1 MPMNVRDVH
10 FSRRSLV
17 AGAAVLAMA
26 AAARADRAA
35 AQSSLRRTGEP
46 VPPPPAQAPAREV
59 LAQLADTRLWYTDTG
74 GSGQPVVF
82 LHPATGSALTWG
94 YQQPVFAAAG
104 YRVITYSRRGHYNS
118 DPVPND
124 KPGSGSQD
132 LHDLLAFLGIGKL
145 HAVAA
150 AAGVSHALDYA
161 LSHPDRLMSMVLAS
175 GTGGVR
181 DADYVAMLINVR
193 AKGFDDMPP
202 EFRELSPSYRA
213 LNPAGVRQWVEL
225 HHKAVTGNRFGQ
237 KPANEITWAALQQ
250 MKVPTLLMTGDAD
263 LIWPSPLLRLFAKHI
278 PGNETVIVTEAGH
291 SIYWEQPEVF
301 NRAVLEFIARHST

>member
-1 MPMNVRDVH
+1 
-10 FSRRSLV
+10 
-17 AGAAVLAMA
+17 MA

-132 LHDLLAFLGIGKL
+132 LHDLLAFLGIGKF